1 MEYGHYIVVSEE
13 QLEAAFG
20 PTQQE
25 THITNIW
32 LFLLRVNRYF
42 LKILINLATS
52 CREKN
57 LPQGK
62 FEMKKVR
69 F

>member
-42 LKILINLATS
+42 LKIFNKFGNLMPRKKFAT
-52 CREKN
+52 RKI
-57 LPQGK
+57 
-62 FEMKKVR
+62 
-69 F
+69 